1 MASDHCSKTIS
12 FLPQPL
18 EEGFGIGVDGCPGG
32 WVYVALGPERYMHG
46 RVTSLDQLFE
56 CVPDHGLVFID
67 MPIGLAGPGE
77 SGRLC
82 DREARQLLGVRRSSV
97 FATPCRAALNAT
109 TYEQACALN
118 AAACGRKLSRQAF
131 NILPKIRE
139 VDTIIRAN
147 AGLRKCLRESHPE
160 LNFRMF
166 AGQPMTHNKRTPEG
180 FAERLVVL
188 EKYWPGAADAIGAAR
203 RQLRR
208 LGVARDDIVDAFINA
223 VAAARPR
230 AEHTRVPAV
239 LDVDECALPRHIH
252 SIRALVPL
260 ASDVRTGV

>member
-1 MASDHCSKTIS
+1 
-12 FLPQPL
+12 
-18 EEGFGIGVDGCPGG
+18 
-32 WVYVALGPERYMHG
+32 MHG

-67 MPIGLAGPGE
+67 MPIGLGGPGE

-97 FATPCRAALNAT
+97 FATPSRAALNAT

-131 NILPKIRE
+131 NILPKISE
-139 VDTIIRAN
+139 VDMIMRAN
-147 AGLRKCLRESHPE
+147 AQVRASLRESHPE

-166 AGQPMTHNKRTPEG
+166 SGQPMAHNKRTAEG
-180 FAERLVVL
+180 FAERLAVL
-188 EKYWPGAADAIGAAR
+188 EKYWPGASDAISAAR

-223 VAAARPR
+223 LAAARPR
-230 AEHTRVPAV
+230 AEHMRVPVAS
-239 LDVDECALPRHIH
+239 DVDECDLPRHIH
-252 SIRALVPL
+252 SIRALTHEAPD
-260 ASDVRTGV
+260 AHTGDD